1 MSKFLSK
8 KLCNLEAYVP
18 GEQPKDRK
26 YIKLNTNESP
36 YPPAPKVM
44 EVVNRK
50 AVEGLNLYSDPDAK
64 ILVDE
69 LAKFYNVANE
79 QVFVGNGSDEV
90 LGFCFL
96 AFFDEERKA
105 CFPNITYGF
114 YKVYSKSFNID
125 AIEIPL
131 KDDFTIDANDY
142 VNCVRNI
149 IIANPNAPTGLSLT
163 TNEIELILKTNIDR
177 VVIIDEAYVDF
188 GSKSC
193 ISLLDKYPNLIV
205 VQTFSKSRNLAGARL
220 GFAVASTEIIYDL
233 NKIKFSFS
241 PYNINGLSLVAGV
254 ESVKDKE
261 YFEECNNKVIN
272 TRERISVEF
281 RKLGFKVIPSKT
293 NFVFVTHNLISG
305 EEYHKSLREKGVL
318 TRYYKQPKI
327 DDYVRITIGTD
338 EEMDKV
344 IKITDEILSELLP
357 ICIGK

>member
-1 MSKFLSK
+1 MSKFLSR

-36 YPPAPKVM
+36 YLPAPKVM
-44 EVVNRK
+44 EVINRNQ
-50 AVEGLNLYSDPDAK
+50 VEGLNLYSDPDAK

-69 LAKFYNVANE
+69 LADFYNVGPE

-96 AFFDEERKA
+96 AFFDEEGKA
-105 CFPNITYGF
+105 CFPDITYGF

-125 AIEIPL
+125 AIEVPL
-131 KDDFTIDANDY
+131 KEDFTIDVNDY
-142 VNCVRNI
+142 VNCGRNI
-149 IIANPNAPTGLSLT
+149 IIANPNAPTGLTLSHK
-163 TNEIELILKTNIDR
+163 EIELILKTNEDR

-220 GFAVASTEIIYDL
+220 GFAVASKEIIEDL

-254 ESVKDKE
+254 ESVKDKA
-261 YFEECNNKVIN
+261 YFEECNNKTIA
-272 TRERISVEF
+272 TRERISEEF
-281 RKLGFKVIPSKT
+281 RKLGFYVIPSKT
-293 NFVFVTHNLISG
+293 NFLFVTHNLISG
-305 EEYHKSLREKGVL
+305 EEYYKALREKGVL
-318 TRYYKQPKI
+318 TRYYKQPRI
-327 DDYVRITIGTD
+327 DNYVRITIGTD
-338 EEMDKV
+338 EEMDAV
-344 IKITDEILSELLP
+344 IKITDEILSEILP
-357 ICIGK
+357 ICVGK

>member
-18 GEQPKDRK
+18 GEQPQDRK

-44 EVVNRK
+44 EVINRK
-50 AVEGLNLYSDPDAK
+50 EVERLNLYSDPDAK

-69 LAKFYNVANE
+69 LAKFHNVSPE

-90 LGFCFL
+90 LGVCFL
-96 AFFDEERKA
+96 AFFDKERKA
-105 CFPNITYGF
+105 CFPDITYGF

-125 AIEIPL
+125 AIEVPL
-131 KDDFTIDANDY
+131 KDDFTIDVNDY
-142 VNCVRNI
+142 VNCGRNI
-149 IIANPNAPTGLSLT
+149 IIANPNAPTGLTLT
-163 TNEIELILKTNIDR
+163 HDEIELILKTNGDR
-177 VVIIDEAYVDF
+177 IVIIDEAYVDF

-220 GFAVASTEIIYDL
+220 GFAVASKEIIDDL

-261 YFEECNNKVIN
+261 YFEECNRKTIA
-272 TRERISVEF
+272 TRERISIEF
-281 RKLGFKVIPSKT
+281 RKLGFHVIPSKT

-305 EEYHKSLREKGVL
+305 EKYHKALREKGIL

-338 EEMDKV
+338 EEMDAV

-357 ICIGK
+357 ICVGK

>member
-1 MSKFLSK
+1 MSKFLSR

-44 EVVNRK
+44 EVINR
-50 AVEGLNLYSDPDAK
+50 AEVEGLKLYSDPDAK

-69 LAKFYNVANE
+69 IAKYYNVSPE

-90 LGFCFL
+90 LGFCFM

-105 CFPNITYGF
+105 CFPDITYGF

-125 AIEIPL
+125 AIEVPL
-131 KDDFTIDANDY
+131 KDDFTIDVNDY
-142 VNCVRNI
+142 VNCGRNI
-149 IIANPNAPTGLSLT
+149 IIANPNAPTGLTLT
-163 TNEIELILKTNIDR
+163 HEQIELILKTNEDR
-177 VVIIDEAYVDF
+177 VVIIDEAYVDY
-188 GSKSC
+188 GSESC
-193 ISLLDKYPNLIV
+193 VSLLDKYPNLIV

-220 GFAVASTEIIYDL
+220 GFAVASKEIVDDL

-261 YFEECNNKVIN
+261 YFEECNRKIID
-272 TRERISVEF
+272 TRDRISAEF
-281 RKLGFKVIPSKT
+281 RKLGFHVIQSKT

-305 EEYHKSLREKGVL
+305 QEYHKALREKGVL

-327 DDYVRITIGTD
+327 DNYVRITIGTD
-338 EEMDKV
+338 EEMDQV
-344 IKITDEILSELLP
+344 VKITDEILSEMLP
-357 ICIGK
+357 ICVGK

>member
-8 KLCNLEAYVP
+8 KLYNLEAYVP

-36 YPPAPKVM
+36 YLPAPKVM
-44 EVVNRK
+44 EVVNRSQ
-50 AVEGLNLYSDPDAK
+50 VEGLHLYSDPDAK

-69 LAKFYNVANE
+69 LAKFYNVNPE

-105 CFPNITYGF
+105 CFPDITYGF

-125 AIEIPL
+125 AVEVPL
-131 KDDFTIDANDY
+131 KDDFTIDVKDY
-142 VNCVRNI
+142 VNCKRNI
-149 IIANPNAPTGLSLT
+149 IIANPNAPTGLTLT
-163 TNEIELILKTNIDR
+163 HDEIELILKTNQDR

-220 GFAVASTEIIYDL
+220 GFAVASKEIIDDL

-261 YFEECNNKVIN
+261 YFEECNRKTIA
-272 TRERISVEF
+272 TRERVGNEF
-281 RKLGFKVIPSKT
+281 RKLGFYVIPSKT

-305 EEYHKSLREKGVL
+305 EEYHKALREKGVL
-318 TRYYKQPKI
+318 TRYYNQPRI
-327 DDYVRITIGTD
+327 DNYVRITIGTD
-338 EEMDKV
+338 EEMDEV
-344 IKITDEILSELLP
+344 IKITDEILSEILP
-357 ICIGK
+357 VCVGK

>member
-8 KLCNLEAYVP
+8 KLYDLEAYVP

-44 EVVNRK
+44 EVINKRE
-50 AVEGLNLYSDPDAK
+50 VEGLHLYSDPDAK
-64 ILVDE
+64 ILVNE
-69 LAKFYNVANE
+69 LADFYNVKPE
-79 QVFVGNGSDEV
+79 QVFIGNGSDEV

-105 CFPNITYGF
+105 CFPDITYGF
-114 YKVYSKSFNID
+114 YKVYSKSFGID
-125 AIEIPL
+125 AIQIPL
-131 KDDFTIDANDY
+131 KDDFTIDVNDY
-142 VNCVRNI
+142 VNCGRNI

-163 TNEIELILKTNIDR
+163 HEQIELILKTNPDR

-188 GSKSC
+188 GSESC

-205 VQTFSKSRNLAGARL
+205 VQTFSKSRSLAGGRL
-220 GFAVASTEIIYDL
+220 GFAIASKEIIEDL

-261 YFEECNNKVIN
+261 YFEECNRKIIA
-272 TRERISVEF
+272 TREKTSVELK
-281 RKLGFKVIPSKT
+281 KLGFKVIPSKT
-293 NFVFVTHNLISG
+293 SFVFVTHNAISG
-305 EEYHKSLREKGVL
+305 QYYYNELRKKGVL
-318 TRYYKQPKI
+318 TRYYNEPKI
-327 DDYVRITIGTD
+327 DDYVRISIGTD
-338 EEMDKV
+338 EEMNEV
-344 IKITDEILSELLP
+344 LRITDEILSEILP
-357 ICIGK
+357 ICVGK

>member
-1 MSKFLSK
+1 MSKFLSR

-26 YIKLNTNESP
+26 YIKLNANESP

-44 EVVNRK
+44 EVINK
-50 AVEGLNLYSDPDAK
+50 SQVEGLKFYADPDAK

-69 LAKFYNVANE
+69 IAKHYNVSPE

-96 AFFDEERKA
+96 AFFDEERRA
-105 CFPNITYGF
+105 CFPDITYGF

-125 AIEIPL
+125 AIEVPL
-131 KDDFTIDANDY
+131 KKDFTIDVNDY
-142 VNCVRNI
+142 VNCGRNI
-149 IIANPNAPTGLSLT
+149 IIANPNAPTGLTLT
-163 TNEIELILKTNIDR
+163 HEQIELILKTNENR
-177 VVIIDEAYVDF
+177 VVIIDEAYVDY
-188 GSKSC
+188 GSESC
-193 ISLLDKYPNLIV
+193 VRLLDKYPNLIV

-220 GFAVASTEIIYDL
+220 GFALASKEIIHDL

-261 YFEECNNKVIN
+261 YFEECNKKIIA
-272 TRERISVEF
+272 TRNRISDEF
-281 RKLGFKVIPSKT
+281 RKLGFHVIPSKT
-293 NFVFVTHNLISG
+293 NFIFVTHNLISG
-305 EEYHKSLREKGVL
+305 EEYYKTLREQGVL

-327 DDYVRITIGTD
+327 DNYVRITIGTD
-338 EEMDKV
+338 EEMDQV
-344 IKITDEILSELLP
+344 VKITDEILSQILP
-357 ICIGK
+357 ICVGK

>member
-18 GEQPKDRK
+18 GEQPQDRK

-44 EVVNRK
+44 EVINRK
-50 AVEGLNLYSDPDAK
+50 EVERLNLYSDPDAK

-69 LAKFYNVANE
+69 LAKFHNVSPE

-90 LGFCFL
+90 LGVCFL

-105 CFPNITYGF
+105 CFPDITYGF

-125 AIEIPL
+125 AIEVPL
-131 KDDFTIDANDY
+131 KDDFTIDVNDY
-142 VNCVRNI
+142 VNCGRNI
-149 IIANPNAPTGLSLT
+149 IIANPNAPTGLTLT
-163 TNEIELILKTNIDR
+163 HDEIELILKTNGDR
-177 VVIIDEAYVDF
+177 IVIIDEAYVDF

-220 GFAVASTEIIYDL
+220 GFAVASKEIIDDL

-261 YFEECNNKVIN
+261 YFEECNTKTIA
-272 TRERISVEF
+272 TRERISIEF
-281 RKLGFKVIPSKT
+281 RKLGFHVIPSKT

-305 EEYHKSLREKGVL
+305 ERYHKALREKGIL

-338 EEMDKV
+338 EEMDAV

-357 ICIGK
+357 ICVGK

>member
-1 MSKFLSK
+1 MSKFLSR

-26 YIKLNTNESP
+26 YIKLNTNEAP

-64 ILVDE
+64 ILVNE
-69 LAKFYNVANE
+69 LAKFYEVKPE
-79 QVFVGNGSDEV
+79 QIFVGNGSDEV

-96 AFFDEERKA
+96 AFFDDERKA
-105 CFPNITYGF
+105 CFPDITYGF

-125 AIEIPL
+125 AIEVPL
-131 KDDFTIDANDY
+131 KDDFTIDVNNY
-142 VNCVRNI
+142 VNCERNI
-149 IIANPNAPTGLSLT
+149 IIANPNAPTGLTLT
-163 TNEIELILKTNIDR
+163 HEEIELILKTNEDR

-220 GFAVASTEIIYDL
+220 GFAVASKEIIDDL

-241 PYNINGLSLVAGV
+241 PYNINGLSLLAGV
-254 ESVKDKE
+254 ESVKDKG
-261 YFEECNNKVIN
+261 YFEECNRKTIA
-272 TRERISVEF
+272 TRERISDEF
-281 RKLGFKVIPSKT
+281 RKLGFHVIPSKT

-305 EEYHKSLREKGVL
+305 EEYHKALREKGVL

-327 DDYVRITIGTD
+327 DNYVRISIGTD

-344 IKITDEILSELLP
+344 IKITDDILSEFLP
-357 ICIGK
+357 MCVGK

>member
-8 KLCNLEAYVP
+8 KLINLEAYVP

-44 EVVNRK
+44 EVVNRQ
-50 AVEGLNLYSDPDAK
+50 AVEKLHLYSDPDAK

-69 LAKFYNVANE
+69 LAKFYNVKSD

-90 LGFCFL
+90 LAFCFM
-96 AFFDEERKA
+96 AFFDNERKA
-105 CFPNITYGF
+105 CFPDITYGF
-114 YKVYSKSFNID
+114 YKVFSKSFGID
-125 AIEIPL
+125 AVQVPL
-131 KDDFTIDANDY
+131 KDDFTIDVDDY
-142 VNCVRNI
+142 VNCGRNI

-163 TNEIELILKTNIDR
+163 HEQIELILKTNTDR

-188 GSKSC
+188 GSESC

-220 GFAVASTEIIYDL
+220 GFAIASKEIINDL

-254 ESVKDKE
+254 ESVKDKD
-261 YFEECNNKVIN
+261 YFEECNKKTIA
-272 TRERISVEF
+272 TRDRTSDELK
-281 RKLGFKVIPSKT
+281 KLGFHVISSKT

-305 EEYHKSLREKGVL
+305 EEFHKALREKGVL
-318 TRYYKQPKI
+318 TRYYKEPKI
-327 DDYVRITIGTD
+327 DNYVRITIGTD
-338 EEMDKV
+338 EEMDEV
-344 IKITDEILSELLP
+344 IRITDEILSEYLP
-357 ICIGK
+357 MCVGK